1 MRRRLL
7 AAVPLSALVL
17 LAGCG
22 EAADPGDTAE
32 AGSSTSTTT
41 TAAGTTTSAA
51 PEGSDPDGSDPEGTG
66 GGEAPPFPADT
77 SADTGDPTAG
87 EGPTVVTALRVGDQ
101 DGFDRVVFEV
111 SGSAVPGW
119 DVAYVDAPTAE
130 GSGEPLDVP
139 GTAFLRVTLTGVTN
153 PYEAPGVTEVPRGLA
168 AGPGAG
174 AVQGVFYDSTVE
186 GQALAYLGVSAEQ
199 PFRVYALE
207 GPARLVVDVAD

>member
-7 AAVPLSALVL
+7 AALPLSALVL

-22 EAADPGDTAE
+22 DGGTEE
-32 AGSSTSTTT
+32 AGSSSSSAAPST
-41 TAAGTTTSAA
+41 ASTTSAA
-51 PEGSDPDGSDPEGTG
+51 ATTSEVSEGGDPEGVG
-66 GGEAPPFPADT
+66 GSEAPPFPADT
-77 SADTGDPTAG
+77 SADTGEASQG

-130 GSGEPLDVP
+130 GSGEALDVP
-139 GTAFLRVTLTGVTN
+139 GPAFLRVTLTGVTN
-153 PYEAPGVTEVPRGLA
+153 PYEAPQVAEVPRGPV
-168 AGPGAG
+168 AGTGSG
-174 AVQGVFYDSTVE
+174 TVEGVFYDSTFE
-186 GQALAYLGVSAEQ
+186 GQALAYVGVSAER

-207 GPARLVVDVAD
+207 GPARLVVDVQD